1 MIVSI
6 ELHDVAKQFNLKITE
21 SLEECGYYCLVSAA
35 SQNDCLENQ
44 ALNKEQNE
52 WNLVYPHWRFLLHSY
67 DYGGVMETMWFWHWY
82 KPRHVCQIIR
92 NLRSPKTDNYYCIMF
107 LCDIPFS
114 NFHRNTVT
122 AEFGKGL
129 KRVIWQ
135 RIRNVFTY
143 IATYTNILAQLA
155 LWKII
160 YEVITEKVQWDF

>member
-1 MIVSI
+1 
-6 ELHDVAKQFNLKITE
+6 
-21 SLEECGYYCLVSAA
+21 
-35 SQNDCLENQ
+35 
-44 ALNKEQNE
+44 
-52 WNLVYPHWRFLLHSY
+52 
-67 DYGGVMETMWFWHWY
+67 
-82 KPRHVCQIIR
+82 
-92 NLRSPKTDNYYCIMF
+92 MF

-155 LWKII
+155 L
-160 YEVITEKVQWDF
+160 